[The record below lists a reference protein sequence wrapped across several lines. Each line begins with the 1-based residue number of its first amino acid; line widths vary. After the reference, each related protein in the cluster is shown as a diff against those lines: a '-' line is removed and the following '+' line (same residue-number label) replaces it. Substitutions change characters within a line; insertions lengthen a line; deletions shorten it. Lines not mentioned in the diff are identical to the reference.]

1 MTRGRETLREK
12 MLRNQAT
19 MDLYAAMNNK
29 PRVLLDIPPEP
40 AKRGPRKASGQPT
53 EADVMRAVH
62 DLLRVHPRVS
72 WFMRLNSGAVQ
83 DGDRYTVFY
92 RLYLRGKPGRTK
104 GASDYLG
111 QLIDGR
117 IFLLECKRPGVKRGT
132 EEQQELIDA
141 CLADGGI
148 AGIVQSVDDVVTLI
162 EFS

>member
-1 MTRGRETLREK
+1 MVTRGRETLREK

-19 MDLYAAMNNK
+19 MDRYAAISGK

-40 AKRGPRKASGQPT
+40 VKRGPRKPSGQPT
-53 EADVMRAVH
+53 EADVMREVH
-62 DLLRVHPRVS
+62 DFLRVHPRVS

-83 DGDRYTVFY
+83 DGDRYTFFY

-132 EEQQELIDA
+132 DEQHELIDA
-141 CLADGGI
+141 CLAANGI
-148 AGIVQSVDDVVTLI
+148 AGIVQSVEDAQALLA
-162 EFS
+162 